1 VCVKF
6 TFDETMKL
14 YYSYAA
20 LVLPPDT
27 AAILGHA
34 VDDLLG
40 TLDGFEL
47 DDGVVAEAQLL
58 HVTLNLRHKCSNK
71 FSFRGKYQETY

>member
-1 VCVKF
+1 LASRAVSKSDAAF
-6 TFDETMKL
+6 ILPGT
-14 YYSYAA
+14 A

-58 HVTLNLRHKCSNK
+58 HVTLNLR
-71 FSFRGKYQETY
+71 QEMFQ